1 MTTKTEHITIDTTA
15 GVQIIDIT
23 SEVSKLLAKSD
34 LQEGLATVFVPGS
47 TATVTTIEYEPGL
60 VADMTKALDR
70 IAPRNGHY
78 EHDQRWHDG
87 NGHSHIRAA
96 FLKPRRD
103 NSFLEQYV
111 NAGYV
116 AAARVYRTRCPAS
129 QPNDHSPIH
138 RRLNKLKSKTS

>member
-96 FLKPRRD
+96 FLKPSVTVPFSNNTLMLGTWQQLVFIELDVRPR
-103 NSFLEQYV
+103 N
-111 NAGYV
+111 
-116 AAARVYRTRCPAS
+116 RTIIV
-129 QPNDHSPIH
+129 QFIGD
-138 RRLNKLKSKTS
+138 

>member
-15 GVQIIDIT
+15 GVQIINIT
-23 SEVSKLLAKSD
+23 SEINKLLAKSD

-96 FLKPRRD
+96 FLKPSVTIPFSNNTLMLGTWQQLVFIELDVRPR
-103 NSFLEQYV
+103 N
-111 NAGYV
+111 
-116 AAARVYRTRCPAS
+116 RTIIV
-129 QPNDHSPIH
+129 QFIGD
-138 RRLNKLKSKTS
+138 

>member
-23 SEVSKLLAKSD
+23 SEINKLLAKSD

-47 TATVTTIEYEPGL
+47 TATVTTIEYEAGL

-96 FLKPRRD
+96 FLKP
-103 NSFLEQYV
+103 SVTIPFLNNTLMLGTWQQLVFIELDV
-111 NAGYV
+111 RPRN
-116 AAARVYRTRCPAS
+116 RTIIV
-129 QPNDHSPIH
+129 QFIGD
-138 RRLNKLKSKTS
+138 

>member
-1 MTTKTEHITIDTTA
+1 MTTKTEHITMDTTG

-23 SEVSKLLAKSD
+23 GEVRKLLTTSD

-70 IAPRNGHY
+70 IALINSRY

-87 NGHSHIRAA
+87 NGHSHIRAS
-96 FLKPRRD
+96 FLKPSVTIPFSHNTLMLGTWQQLVFIELDVRPR
-103 NSFLEQYV
+103 N
-111 NAGYV
+111 
-116 AAARVYRTRCPAS
+116 RTIIV
-129 QPNDHSPIH
+129 QFIGD
-138 RRLNKLKSKTS
+138 